1 MHNNFF
7 RLSEETLSELEAK
20 TLIHH
25 DTCGAN
31 VLFVGTVRDS
41 SKGEDVNH
49 LEFEAYEPM
58 VYRVL
63 EEIAKELRGEF
74 GVSQILLFH
83 RLGKV
88 QVGEAA
94 VIAGVSSPHRT
105 AAFQATEALMHRL
118 KTSVPIW
125 KKEYTASGAVWV
137 TPNP

>member
-7 RLSEETLSELEAK
+7 RLSEETLSESEAK
-20 TLIHH
+20 ALIQL

-31 VLFVGTVRDS
+31 VLFVGTVRHS
-41 SKGEDVNH
+41 SKGDEVNH
-49 LEFEAYEPM
+49 LHFEAYEPM
-58 VYRVL
+58 VYSVL
-63 EEIAKELRGEF
+63 EEIAKDLRREF

-88 QVGEAA
+88 QVGETA

-105 AAFQATEALMHRL
+105 AAFQATEALMNRL
-118 KTSVPIW
+118 KISVPIW
-125 KKEYTASGAVWV
+125 KKEYTTSGAVWV